1 MFKHG
6 FRLAAALILMPPAGF
21 AQTAAQTPGADMAAP
36 SGQSAEAAAQDVWLT
51 TLQTQTPQ
59 QGFDLAVTLARRA
72 VKTTQPDTDVLKAQ
86 RPVYAADANS
96 LIDVSAAAVAWFA
109 TVAAANDYWRE

>member
-1 MFKHG
+1 MFRHG
-6 FRLAAALILMPPAGF
+6 YLLAAALILMPPAGF
-21 AQTAAQTPGADMAAP
+21 AQTAAETPDAGMAAP
-36 SGQSAEAAAQDVWLT
+36 AGQPTEAAAQEVWLT
-51 TLQTQTPQ
+51 SLQTETPQ

-96 LIDVSAAAVAWFA
+96 LIDVSGVAAAWFA
-109 TVAAANDYWRE
+109 TVAAANDYWRK